1 MNINKFLLPSLL
13 IFAAL
18 LSTSCSVARGR
29 GLAGGIP
36 GSGNIQTQT
45 RDTGAFQAISIEYP
59 GAKIIIQQGLK
70 ESVEIQADD
79 NLLPQLSTEV
89 LAGRLS
95 IKSSETN
102 WKTSVNPSKQVKI
115 TITARDLNEIL
126 LSAEVGDLEVN
137 DLQAGTLKLVL
148 SGGAQ
153 IKLNGIQ
160 VDLLDSDLSGAGDIQ
175 ASGIANEIKLILSGF
190 GNFNAADLKSDKA
203 TIELSGMGNATVR
216 VEKELAATITGAGS
230 VNYLGNPRVDKT
242 LNGAGSVKPAE

>member
-1 MNINKFLLPSLL
+1 MNIKKFLLPSLL

-29 GLAGGIP
+29 GLAGSIP
-36 GSGNIQTQT
+36 GSGNIQTQI
-45 RDTGAFQAISIEYP
+45 RDTGAFQAIAIEYP
-59 GAKIIIQQGLK
+59 GAKIIIQQGPK
-70 ESVEIQADD
+70 EAVEIQADD

-89 LAGRLS
+89 LAGRLT
-95 IKSSETN
+95 IKSRETN
-102 WKTSVNPSKQVKI
+102 WKTSVNPSKQVRM
-115 TITARDLNEIL
+115 TITARELNEIV

-137 DLQAGTLKLVL
+137 ELQAGTLKLVL

-160 VDLLDSDLSGAGDIQ
+160 VDLLDSALSGAGDIQ
-175 ASGIANEIKLILSGF
+175 ASGIANEIKLILSGL

-216 VEKELAATITGAGS
+216 VEEELAATITGAGA
-230 VNYLGNPRVDKT
+230 VDYFGNPRVNKT
-242 LNGAGSVKPAE
+242 LKGAGSVRPAE